1 MAGLSRGSPPR
12 RSLPGT
18 SVFCYGRRM
27 PKPTLVTIRVSH
39 YCEKARWALERAG
52 VGFIEEAHPPL
63 LHLTATVPRGGR
75 SVPILVTPHG
85 TLRDSVAIVAHADRL
100 GPREK
105 TLFPDDPGQAA
116 EAEALCKRFDDVV
129 GPAVRRILYHDILG
143 VPELERA
150 ILLHAT
156 RPWEARLVEP
166 LLPVVAK
173 AMRRS
178 MRIDAAGVA
187 RSHEKLEAVLAEVDA
202 RLADG
207 RRFLV
212 GERFS
217 VADLTFCALFAP
229 AVYAPE
235 YGCPLPPLE
244 QLPRSLQDLVAA
256 NRARPAGQF
265 VLATYARERRS

>member
-1 MAGLSRGSPPR
+1 
-12 RSLPGT
+12 
-18 SVFCYGRRM
+18 M

-52 VGFIEEAHPPL
+52 VGFVEEAHPPL
-63 LHLTATVPRGGR
+63 LHLAATVPRGGR
-75 SVPILVTPHG
+75 SVPMLVTPHG
-85 TLRDSVAIVAHADRL
+85 TLRDSVAILAHADRL
-100 GPREK
+100 GPKEK
-105 TLFPDDPGQAA
+105 TLFPEDPRLAA
-116 EAEALCKRFDDVV
+116 EAEALCKRFDADL
-129 GPAVRRILYHDILG
+129 GPAVRRILYDDILG
-143 VPELERA
+143 VPALERA
-150 ILLHAT
+150 ILLQAT
-156 RPWEARLVEP
+156 RPWEARLIAP
-166 LLPVVAK
+166 FLGTVAK

-187 RSHEKLEAVLAEVDA
+187 RSREKLDAVLGDVDA
-202 RLADG
+202 LLADG

-244 QLPRSLQDLVAA
+244 QMPLSLQELVASY
-256 NRARPAGQF
+256 RARPAGQF
-265 VLATYARERRS
+265 VLSTYARERRS